1 MPLEDKDIFMA
12 ICNRYADQPI
22 EFVMEQY
29 EKAKKINLNIEK
41 RLGTELGNAVSV
53 ADAQPDEDVEE
64 TVEEAAPRKK
74 YTKRMLKVKPQD
86 SFTDKSIICCICG
99 AERQCLTKRHL
110 EQHGISV
117 EDYKK
122 LCGYAPD
129 QPLMSPKRLEKSRE
143 IIVRAQKSRL
153 DKIASMKDE

>member
-41 RLGTELGNAVSV
+41 RLGADLGDSAEPTE
-53 ADAQPDEDVEE
+53 AQTEE
-64 TVEEAAPRKK
+64 TVEESVEEAPRKK

-86 SFTDKSIICCICG
+86 SITDSSIICCICG
-99 AERQCLTKRHL
+99 EERQCLTRRHL

-122 LCGYAPD
+122 LCGYGPD
-129 QPLMSPKRLEKSRE
+129 QPLMSPKRLAKSRE